1 MKKWFVILVYPGSE
15 PDNQTMRALHS
26 ALCETGKVFDIER
39 VEAFKM
45 SEDEVIRAIAKE
57 AKAVE
62 NVTED
67 KECPESIAIKEIFNR
82 YSKYIVSRDI
92 LSFNSEFTKDLIVAK
107 MNGNDPT
114 LLRAAVILSSP
125 NVSGYI
131 SVDAF
136 EDAAFWKDA
145 LQCIKNA
152 YRYVK
157 DLP

>member
-15 PDNQTMRALHS
+15 PDNQTMKALHS

-45 SEDEVIRAIAKE
+45 SEDEVIKAIAKE

-67 KECPESIAIKEIFNR
+67 KECPESIAIKEIINR
-82 YSKYIVSRDI
+82 YGKHIALHDI
-92 LSFNSEFTKDLIVAK
+92 LSFNSEFTKDLIMAK
-107 MNGNDPT
+107 MNGNDSE
-114 LLRAAVILSSP
+114 LIRAAIILCSP
-125 NVSGYI
+125 NVSGCI
-131 SVDAF
+131 SFDRF

-152 YRYVK
+152 YKYVK

>member
-15 PDNQTMRALHS
+15 PDNQTMKSLHA

-39 VEAFKM
+39 VEGFKL
-45 SEDEVIRAIAKE
+45 SEDEVMKAIAKE

-67 KECPESIAIKEIFNR
+67 KECPEAIALNGIAKR
-82 YSKYIVSRDI
+82 YGEQIAMHNI
-92 LSFNSEFTKDLIVAK
+92 LSFNSEFTKDLILAK
-107 MNGNDPT
+107 MNGNDPA

-125 NVSGYI
+125 DALGYMSFNTI
-131 SVDAF
+131 
-136 EDAAFWKDA
+136 EDAAFWRDA
-145 LQCIKNA
+145 LQCIRNA
-152 YRYVK
+152 YKYVK